1 VTWVHD
7 RIYAG
12 GGAHI
17 PDHWDE
23 FAEQTG
29 ISAIVHLA
37 PGRPATFRGRP
48 PLAFLWLDLA
58 DETEAGPEER
68 WLVGRFIDDCL
79 EQGRKVLLHSSLGRH
94 RARWAFVA
102 YRILA
107 GRTAPAAL
115 REAAERPWLTP
126 YRTDPSVWEEFAGEV
141 RARRA

>member
-1 VTWVHD
+1 MTWVHD

-12 GGAHI
+12 GGGHI
-17 PDHWDE
+17 PDDWE
-23 FAEQTG
+23 AFAEQTG
-29 ISAIVHLA
+29 ISAVVHLA
-37 PGRPATFRGRP
+37 PGRPEAFRGRP
-48 PLAFLWLDLA
+48 PRAFLWLPIS
-58 DETEAGPEER
+58 DERDAGPEDR

-79 EQGRKVLLHSSLGRH
+79 EAGHKVLLHSSLGRH

-102 YRILA
+102 YRIYA

-126 YRTDPSVWEEFAGEV
+126 YLTDAAGWEAFAGEV